1 MGNGANLK
9 EFLKENKLTIKELS
23 EKTGISLN
31 TLYSITKRDS
41 AISNSVMQKIA
52 AALNISAK
60 ELSEFLSK
68 EKVISDQI
76 ESRTLDTQQLN
87 ATSFAI
93 PEIITKL
100 NHLTESYE
108 KKNHQKY
115 CLMEMLQAKMQT
127 REILAREIEELHTQI
142 DVLQND
148 LKNRELELEL
158 LRKKISAI
166 TSGEHISIA
175 EIPEYRKT
183 DTPDTEE

>member
-1 MGNGANLK
+1 MGNGTNLK

-52 AALNISAK
+52 TALNIPVK
-60 ELSEFLSK
+60 ELSEFLSN

-87 ATSFAI
+87 TTSFAI
-93 PEIITKL
+93 PEIIAKL

-108 KKNHQKY
+108 KKNHQKK
-115 CLMEMLQAKMQT
+115 CLMEMLQVKIQT
-127 REILAREIEELHTQI
+127 REILSREIEELHTQI

-166 TSGEHISIA
+166 TSEEYISVA
-175 EIPEYRKT
+175 ENPKYRKT
-183 DTPDTEE
+183 DTPEE